1 MPVTPATRSHPG
13 RAQRRRSPGR
23 SARTQRSGVA
33 RRTTRARGAN
43 PRLARMVRDV
53 RIQRFARRG
62 RTTSCNQAFN
72 AYAARHGFRGFEG
85 MVANQ
90 MFKAMKA
97 GNGWRQV
104 SAPEAIRMAQQGKLV
119 AAVIGEY
126 TPGVPGIAQAG
137 VRTFEWG
144 PVTASWARPTSF
156 VRG

>member
-1 MPVTPATRSHPG
+1 
-13 RAQRRRSPGR
+13 
-23 SARTQRSGVA
+23 
-33 RRTTRARGAN
+33 
-43 PRLARMVRDV
+43 MVRDV